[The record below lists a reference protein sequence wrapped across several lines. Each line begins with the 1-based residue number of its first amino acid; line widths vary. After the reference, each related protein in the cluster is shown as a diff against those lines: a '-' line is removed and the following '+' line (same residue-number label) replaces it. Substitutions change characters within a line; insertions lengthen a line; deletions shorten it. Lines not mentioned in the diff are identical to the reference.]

1 VKQSTLAKWLKVI
14 ALLVAVMGAVIFFVV
29 MPVLGRQVLIFDG
42 KNDFMFMPIL
52 IFVWMMA
59 VPFYIADARFFMIG
73 VEIGRDNSF
82 SAVNIR
88 SLDIIGRMAIFDVIA
103 LFAGGVALYFMGML
117 NAAALLISLF
127 VCIVGLTVSIICAAL
142 GHLVQ
147 KAIDLKEENDL
158 TI

>member
-1 VKQSTLAKWLKVI
+1 MKQSTLAKWLKVI
-14 ALLVAVMGAVIFFVV
+14 AVLVAVMGAVIFFVV
-29 MPVLGRQVLIFDG
+29 MPVLGRQVLLLNES
-42 KNDFMFMPIL
+42 NDFMFLPAL
-52 IFVWMMA
+52 IFIWMMA
-59 VPFYIADARFFMIG
+59 VPFYIAVVRFFMIG

-82 SAVNIR
+82 SRKNIR

-103 LFAGGVALYFMGML
+103 LFSGGVALYFMGML
-117 NAAALLISLF
+117 SAASLLIALF
-127 VCIVGLTVSIICAAL
+127 VCIVGVSVSIICAAL